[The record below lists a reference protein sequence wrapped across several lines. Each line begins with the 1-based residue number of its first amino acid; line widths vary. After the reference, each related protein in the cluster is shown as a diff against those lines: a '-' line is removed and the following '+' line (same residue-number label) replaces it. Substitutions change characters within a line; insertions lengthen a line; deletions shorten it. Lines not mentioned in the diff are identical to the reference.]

1 MKLRENKRTKA
12 IITPSP
18 LKRGCRMTI
27 REKETER
34 GVRERQRYNG
44 KKGERIRRKERRRY
58 NYSDV
63 NIFYF
68 HV

>member
-1 MKLRENKRTKA
+1 
-12 IITPSP
+12 
-18 LKRGCRMTI
+18 MTI

-44 KKGERIRRKERRRY
+44 KKGERIRRKERRGY

>member
-1 MKLRENKRTKA
+1 
-12 IITPSP
+12 
-18 LKRGCRMTI
+18 MTI

-34 GVRERQRYNG
+34 VVRERERQRYNG
-44 KKGERIRRKERRRY
+44 KKGERIRRKERRGY
-58 NYSDV
+58 KYSDV

>member
-1 MKLRENKRTKA
+1 
-12 IITPSP
+12 
-18 LKRGCRMTI
+18 MTI

-34 GVRERQRYNG
+34 GVRERQRYKG
-44 KKGERIRRKERRRY
+44 KKGERIRRKERRGY
-58 NYSDV
+58 KYSDV